1 MTRLTERKMK
11 SHKVKL
17 ENKKSIPEMVKKVS
31 RATMSKVCYDGKLTA
46 KVWQFMWLLDR
57 ALPGETVD
65 EWGTAA

>member
-31 RATMSKVCYDGKLTA
+31 RATMSKACYDGKLTA
-46 KVWQFMWLLDR
+46 KVW
-57 ALPGETVD
+57 
-65 EWGTAA
+65 